1 MFAQSIKTIL
11 TAGLIATTVAGTA
24 IAGDKVKI
32 RMQSAYGGGL
42 PALGETAKYFTEKVN
57 VISSGSV
64 NVKFYDPKKLVPT
77 LQIFD
82 AVKAGNIDA
91 GYSWPG
97 MWLGKI
103 PALAVFGGVP
113 FGPEA
118 TDYLAWLYHGGGLEL
133 WREVYAAQG
142 VVPVPCGILAPE
154 AAGWFKNEIKSTD
167 DFKGMKIRFGG
178 LGGEVMKR
186 LGASVTMLGG
196 ADVLPNLE
204 RGTIDATEFSMPAI
218 DQKLGF
224 YKVIQNYYF
233 PGWHQ
238 PSAMLEFIVNKSK
251 WDSMTELQRKNIEA
265 ACEASILWGL
275 TKGIADQPKALSFM
289 KDKGVNVHVYSDEM
303 IQKFK
308 ETTDQVIK
316 ESLEKDPLFKKVFDS
331 MDTFM
336 ASTAEWR
343 GMAYAR

>member
-1 MFAQSIKTIL
+1 MIKSILKKTFA
-11 TAGLIATTVAGTA
+11 TAMIMGIVTNFATAD
-24 IAGDKVKI
+24 DKVKI
-32 RMQSAYGGGL
+32 RMQSAYGAGL

-57 VISSGSV
+57 LISNGNV
-64 NVKFYDPKKLVPT
+64 NVKFYDPKKLAPT
-77 LQIFD
+77 SQIFD
-82 AVKAGNIDA
+82 AVKAGSIDA

-118 TDYLAWLYHGGGLEL
+118 TDYLAWLYHGGGLDL
-133 WREVYAAQG
+133 WREIYAEQG

-154 AAGWFKNEIKSTD
+154 AAGWFKKPIKSVD

-186 LGASVTMLGG
+186 LGASVTVLGG

-204 RGTIDATEFSMPAI
+204 RGVIDATEFSMPAI
-218 DQKLGF
+218 DKVLGF
-224 YKVIQNYYF
+224 YKVAKNYYF

-238 PSAMLEFIVNKSK
+238 PSAMLEFIVNKKK
-251 WDSMTELQRKNIEA
+251 WDGMTDLQRQNIES
-265 ACEASILWGL
+265 ACQSSVLWGL
-275 TKGIADQPKALSFM
+275 TKGIADQPKALSFI
-289 KDKGVNVHVYSDEM
+289 KDQGVDVHIYSDEM
-303 IQKFK
+303 LKQFK
-308 ETTDQVIK
+308 DTTDLVIK
-316 ESLEKDPLFKKVFDS
+316 EHMEKDPLFKRAYES
-331 MDTFM
+331 MDQFM
-336 ASTAEWR
+336 GSTAEWR